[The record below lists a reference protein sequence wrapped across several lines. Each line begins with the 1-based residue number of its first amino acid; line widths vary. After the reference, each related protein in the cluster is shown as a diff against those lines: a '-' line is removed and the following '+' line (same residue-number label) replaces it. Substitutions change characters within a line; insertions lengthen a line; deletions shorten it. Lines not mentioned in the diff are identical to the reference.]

1 MENEIKTMKFELNS
15 KQLKYRDI
23 LNKEFLELE
32 VWAISD
38 INPNR
43 NNSHFTKESMENAL
57 STFKNKPIVGLFQKD
72 DFVDHAGKIDY
83 DNELHKQFWNVESG
97 ERILGVIRES
107 DPVELV
113 EKDGLN
119 WIKFRCILWVQYCYK
134 QVRKL
139 LKDRT
144 KKVSVEITIKN
155 SEEDEK
161 GVLQI
166 NEFVLNGVTILGT
179 KNGRKVIE
187 AIPDAHLSILEDLE
201 ENESFNEQKKMLTFA
216 YQQID
221 TADDNQ
227 YYNEDKEVKME
238 MGSIKV
244 NKSKEA
250 MSDKDWG
257 SVDKTALRKKVVE
270 AENFKEIADD
280 IFLDLR
286 EGWEDGE
293 VSKLKYPVMEING
306 DEAVY
311 NRGGLGSAKAY
322 AEKNNETE
330 ILSKL
335 KKIYE
340 HLGLNEDEE
349 ESYACEDFCDDYEDQ
364 KPAEEDETQK
374 CSEDPETD
382 KPKEDEEQCG
392 VISEDGKCSADDD
405 DHDDDHDDNHNGD
418 DDHDDDDHD
427 DDDHDDDCNPENK
440 PAEECKMSE
449 EEICALKEKCASYE
463 ENLCKLQEKCEAY
476 EKELCE
482 CREKLEGCKDY
493 EDIKSRLSTAEEKLF
508 EIFCKEMVAAAEEMM
523 AGKMLIDED
532 KEEIKMKASKG
543 EYASKEEIARAV
555 GYAMFKAAPMGQKEE
570 KKDGCYAMPVYSP
583 FETTVEPKKEKT
595 RSERL
600 AKYAGIKE

>member
-221 TADDNQ
+221 TTDDNQ

-286 EGWEDGE
+286 EGWEKGE

-349 ESYACEDFCDDYEDQ
+349 ESYACEDFCDDYEEQ

-374 CSEDPETD
+374 CSEEPETD
-382 KPKEDEEQCG
+382 KQKEGEEQCS
-392 VISEDGKCSADDD
+392 VVSEEGKCSADE
-405 DHDDDHDDNHNGD
+405 HDDE
-418 DDHDDDDHD
+418 HDDDDD
-427 DDDHDDDCNPENK
+427 CDDCNPEGK
-440 PAEECKMSE
+440 PEEEGKMSE
-449 EEICALKEKCASYE
+449 EEICELKEKCASYE

-493 EDIKSRLSTAEEKLF
+493 EDIKSRLSTAEGKLF
-508 EIFCKEMVAAAEEMM
+508 DIFCKEMVAAAEEMM

-570 KKDGCYAMPVYSP
+570 KKDGCYAAMPVYSP

>member
-221 TADDNQ
+221 TTDDNQ

-286 EGWEDGE
+286 EGWEEGE
-293 VSKLKYPVMEING
+293 VSKLKYPVMEIND

-330 ILSKL
+330 VLSKL

-364 KPAEEDETQK
+364 KPDEKDETQK
-374 CSEDPETD
+374 CSEEPEAD
-382 KPKEDEEQCG
+382 KPKEGEEQSS
-392 VISEDGKCSADDD
+392 VVSEEGKCSADDD
-405 DHDDDHDDNHNGD
+405 EHDDDH
-418 DDHDDDDHD
+418 HDDDDC
-427 DDDHDDDCNPENK
+427 DDCDPEGK
-440 PAEECKMSE
+440 SEEECKMSE
-449 EEICALKEKCASYE
+449 EEICELKEKCASYE

-493 EDIKSRLSTAEEKLF
+493 EDIKSRLSTAEGKLF
-508 EIFCKEMVAAAEEMM
+508 DIFCKEMVAAAEEMM

-570 KKDGCYAMPVYSP
+570 KKDGCYAAMPVYSP

>member
-1 MENEIKTMKFELNS
+1 
-15 KQLKYRDI
+15 
-23 LNKEFLELE
+23 
-32 VWAISD
+32 
-38 INPNR
+38 
-43 NNSHFTKESMENAL
+43 
-57 STFKNKPIVGLFQKD
+57 
-72 DFVDHAGKIDY
+72 
-83 DNELHKQFWNVESG
+83 
-97 ERILGVIRES
+97 
-107 DPVELV
+107 
-113 EKDGLN
+113 
-119 WIKFRCILWVQYCYK
+119 
-134 QVRKL
+134 
-139 LKDRT
+139 
-144 KKVSVEITIKN
+144 
-155 SEEDEK
+155 
-161 GVLQI
+161 
-166 NEFVLNGVTILGT
+166 
-179 KNGRKVIE
+179 
-187 AIPDAHLSILEDLE
+187 
-201 ENESFNEQKKMLTFA
+201 
-216 YQQID
+216 
-221 TADDNQ
+221 
-227 YYNEDKEVKME
+227 ME

-330 ILSKL
+330 VLSKL

-340 HLGLNEDEE
+340 HLGLDEDDK
-349 ESYACEDFCDDYEDQ
+349 ESYTCEDFCEDYEDQ

-374 CSEDPETD
+374 CSEESKTD
-382 KPKEDEEQCG
+382 KPKDGEERCS
-392 VISEDGKCSADDD
+392 VVPEDGKCSADDE
-405 DHDDDHDDNHNGD
+405 HDDDHHND
-418 DDHDDDDHD
+418 EDDDDC
-427 DDDHDDDCNPENK
+427 DDCNLENK

-449 EEICALKEKCASYE
+449 EEICELKEKCASYE

-493 EDIKSRLSTAEEKLF
+493 EDIKSRLSTAEGKLF
-508 EIFCKEMVAAAEEMM
+508 DIFCKEMVAAAEEMM

-583 FETTVEPKKEKT
+583 FETKVEPKREKT

-600 AKYAGIKE
+600 AKYAGITE

>member
-1 MENEIKTMKFELNS
+1 MENEVKTMKFELNS

-166 NEFVLNGVTILGT
+166 NEFVLNGVTILGS

-330 ILSKL
+330 VLSKL

-340 HLGLNEDEE
+340 HLGLDEDEK
-349 ESYACEDFCDDYEDQ
+349 ESYACEDFCEDYEDQ
-364 KPAEEDETQK
+364 KPAKEDETQK
-374 CSEDPETD
+374 CSEESETD
-382 KPKEDEEQCG
+382 KSKEGEEQCSI
-392 VISEDGKCSADDD
+392 VSEDGKCSAEGEYDD
-405 DHDDDHDDNHNGD
+405 DH
-418 DDHDDDDHD
+418 
-427 DDDHDDDCNPENK
+427 HDDDCDDCNHENK
-440 PAEECKMSE
+440 PVEECKMSE
-449 EEICALKEKCASYE
+449 KEICELKEKCASYE

-493 EDIKSRLSTAEEKLF
+493 EDIKSRLSTAEGKLF
-508 EIFCKEMVAAAEEMM
+508 DIFCKEMVAAAEEMM

-583 FETTVEPKKEKT
+583 FETKVEPKREKT

-600 AKYAGIKE
+600 AKYAGIEE

>member
-113 EKDGLN
+113 KKDGLN

-221 TADDNQ
+221 TTDDNQ

-286 EGWEDGE
+286 EGWEEGE

-330 ILSKL
+330 VLSKL

-349 ESYACEDFCDDYEDQ
+349 ESYACEDFCDDYEEQ
-364 KPAEEDETQK
+364 KPDEKDETQK
-374 CSEDPETD
+374 CSEEPEAD
-382 KPKEDEEQCG
+382 KPKEGEEQSS
-392 VISEDGKCSADDD
+392 VVSEEGKCSADDD
-405 DHDDDHDDNHNGD
+405 DHHDDE
-418 DDHDDDDHD
+418 DDDDC
-427 DDDHDDDCNPENK
+427 DDCDPEGK
-440 PAEECKMSE
+440 PEEECKMSE
-449 EEICALKEKCASYE
+449 EEICELKEKCASYE

-493 EDIKSRLSTAEEKLF
+493 EDIKSRLSTAEGKLF
-508 EIFCKEMVAAAEEMM
+508 DIFCKEMVAAAEEMM

-543 EYASKEEIARAV
+543 EYTSKEEIARAV

-570 KKDGCYAMPVYSP
+570 KKDGCYAVMPVYSP

>member
-1 MENEIKTMKFELNS
+1 MENEIKTMKFELS
-15 KQLKYRDI
+15 SSQLKYRDI

-38 INPNR
+38 IDPNR

-57 STFKNKPIVGLFQKD
+57 STFKNKPIVGLFQKG
-72 DFVDHAGKIDY
+72 DFVDHAGYVDY
-83 DNELHKQFWNVESG
+83 DNELQKQFWNVEGG

-119 WIKFRCILWVQYCYK
+119 WIKFRCVLWVQYCYK
-134 QVRKL
+134 QVRRL
-139 LKDRT
+139 LKDRN
-144 KKVSVEITIKN
+144 KKVSVEVTIKQ
-155 SEEDEK
+155 SEEDER
-161 GVLQI
+161 GVVQI
-166 NEFVLNGVTILGT
+166 KEFVLNGVTILGS

-201 ENESFNEQKKMLTFA
+201 ETESFNEQKKMLRFA

-221 TADDNQ
+221 DEDVNEEN
-227 YYNEDKEVKME
+227 NEDKEVKME

-250 MSDKDWG
+250 MSEKDWG

-270 AENFKEIADD
+270 ASNFKEIADD

-293 VSKLKYPVMEING
+293 VSKLKYPVMEIND

-330 ILSKL
+330 VLSKL

-340 HLGLNEDEE
+340 HLGLDEDEK
-349 ESYACEDFCDDYEDQ
+349 ESYVCDEFCDDYEDE
-364 KPAEEDETQK
+364 KPSEESEK
-374 CSEDPETD
+374 CATEEPKSPEG
-382 KPKEDEEQCG
+382 EEHCECPCEG
-392 VISEDGKCSADDD
+392 D
-405 DHDDDHDDNHNGD
+405 DHDEDGD
-418 DDHDDDDHD
+418 KHEHE
-427 DDDHDDDCNPENK
+427 CEPISEEKPEG
-440 PAEECKMSE
+440 ECEMSE
-449 EEICALKEKCASYE
+449 EEICELKEKCASYE
-463 ENLCKLQEKCEAY
+463 DNLCKLQEKCEAY

-482 CREKLEGCKDY
+482 CREKLECCKDY
-493 EDIKSRLSTAEEKLF
+493 EDIKARLSTAEGKLF
-508 EIFCKEMVAAAEEMM
+508 DIFCKEMVAAAEEMM

-532 KEEIKMKASKG
+532 REEIKMKASKG

-570 KKDGCYAMPVYSP
+570 KKDEHFSTPVYSP
-583 FETTVEPKKEKT
+583 FETTVEVKKAKT
-595 RSERL
+595 RSEKL
-600 AKYAGIKE
+600 AEYAGITK

>member
-1 MENEIKTMKFELNS
+1 M
-15 KQLKYRDI
+15 
-23 LNKEFLELE
+23 
-32 VWAISD
+32 
-38 INPNR
+38 
-43 NNSHFTKESMENAL
+43 
-57 STFKNKPIVGLFQKD
+57 FQKD

-221 TADDNQ
+221 IANDNQ

-374 CSEDPETD
+374 CSEDPEMD
-382 KPKEDEEQCG
+382 KPKEGEEQCG
-392 VISEDGKCSADDD
+392 VISEDGKCSA
-405 DHDDDHDDNHNGD
+405 
-418 DDHDDDDHD
+418 D

-463 ENLCKLQEKCEAY
+463 ENLCKLQEKCEVY

-493 EDIKSRLSTAEEKLF
+493 EDIKSRLSTAEGKLF

-583 FETTVEPKKEKT
+583 FETTVEPKREKT

>member
-221 TADDNQ
+221 IADDNQ

-257 SVDKTALRKKVVE
+257 SVDKTALRKK
-270 AENFKEIADD
+270 
-280 IFLDLR
+280 LL
-286 EGWEDGE
+286 
-293 VSKLKYPVMEING
+293 KLK
-306 DEAVY
+306 
-311 NRGGLGSAKAY
+311 
-322 AEKNNETE
+322 T
-330 ILSKL
+330 L
-335 KKIYE
+335 KK
-340 HLGLNEDEE
+340 
-349 ESYACEDFCDDYEDQ
+349 S
-364 KPAEEDETQK
+364 PM
-374 CSEDPETD
+374 
-382 KPKEDEEQCG
+382 
-392 VISEDGKCSADDD
+392 ISF
-405 DHDDDHDDNHNGD
+405 
-418 DDHDDDDHD
+418 
-427 DDDHDDDCNPENK
+427 
-440 PAEECKMSE
+440 
-449 EEICALKEKCASYE
+449 L
-463 ENLCKLQEKCEAY
+463 
-476 EKELCE
+476 
-482 CREKLEGCKDY
+482 
-493 EDIKSRLSTAEEKLF
+493 
-508 EIFCKEMVAAAEEMM
+508 IFVK
-523 AGKMLIDED
+523 AGK
-532 KEEIKMKASKG
+532 
-543 EYASKEEIARAV
+543 
-555 GYAMFKAAPMGQKEE
+555 
-570 KKDGCYAMPVYSP
+570 
-583 FETTVEPKKEKT
+583 TVKFQ
-595 RSERL
+595 S
-600 AKYAGIKE
+600 

>member
-15 KQLKYRDI
+15 SQLKYRDI

-38 INPNR
+38 IDPNR

-57 STFKNKPIVGLFQKD
+57 DTFKNKPIVGLFQKG
-72 DFVDHAGKIDY
+72 DFVDHAGYIDY
-83 DNELHKQFWNVESG
+83 DNELQKQFWNVEGG

-119 WIKFRCILWVQYCYK
+119 WIKFRCVLWVQYCYK
-134 QVRKL
+134 QVRRL
-139 LKDRT
+139 LKDRN
-144 KKVSVEITIKN
+144 KKVSVEVTIKQ
-155 SEEDEK
+155 SEEDER
-161 GVLQI
+161 GVVQI
-166 NEFVLNGVTILGT
+166 KEFVLNGVTILGS

-201 ENESFNEQKKMLTFA
+201 ETESFNEQKKMLRFA

-221 TADDNQ
+221 DEDVNEEN
-227 YYNEDKEVKME
+227 NEDKEVKME

-250 MSDKDWG
+250 MSEKDWG

-270 AENFKEIADD
+270 ASNFKEIADD

-293 VSKLKYPVMEING
+293 VSKLKYPIMEIND

-330 ILSKL
+330 VLSKL

-340 HLGLNEDEE
+340 HLGLDEDEK
-349 ESYACEDFCDDYEDQ
+349 ESYACDEFCDDYEDQ
-364 KPAEEDETQK
+364 NPAEEDDTQK
-374 CSEDPETD
+374 CSEESEVD
-382 KPKEDEEQCG
+382 KPKEDEEQCS
-392 VISEDGKCSADDD
+392 VVSEDSKCSADNEHNDE
-405 DHDDDHDDNHNGD
+405 HDDDH
-418 DDHDDDDHD
+418 HDDE
-427 DDDHDDDCNPENK
+427 DDDCDDCDFEDK

-449 EEICALKEKCASYE
+449 EEICELKEKCASYE
-463 ENLCKLQEKCEAY
+463 DNLCKLQEKCEAY

-482 CREKLEGCKDY
+482 CREKLECCKDY
-493 EDIKSRLSTAEEKLF
+493 EDIKARLSTAEGKLF
-508 EIFCKEMVAAAEEMM
+508 DIFCKEMVAAAEEMM

-570 KKDGCYAMPVYSP
+570 KKDEHFSTPVYSP
-583 FETTVEPKKEKT
+583 FETTVEVKKAKT
-595 RSERL
+595 RSEKL
-600 AKYAGIKE
+600 AEYAGITK

>member
-221 TADDNQ
+221 TTDDNQ

-286 EGWEDGE
+286 EGWEEGE
-293 VSKLKYPVMEING
+293 VSKLKYPVMEIND

-330 ILSKL
+330 VLSKL

-364 KPAEEDETQK
+364 KPDEKDETQK
-374 CSEDPETD
+374 CSEEPEAD
-382 KPKEDEEQCG
+382 KPKEGEEQSN
-392 VISEDGKCSADDD
+392 VVSEEGKCSADDD
-405 DHDDDHDDNHNGD
+405 HHDDE
-418 DDHDDDDHD
+418 DDDDC
-427 DDDHDDDCNPENK
+427 DDCDPEGK
-440 PAEECKMSE
+440 PEEECKMSE
-449 EEICALKEKCASYE
+449 EEICELKEKCASYE

-493 EDIKSRLSTAEEKLF
+493 EDIKSRLSTAEGKLF
-508 EIFCKEMVAAAEEMM
+508 DIFCKEMVAAAEEMM

-543 EYASKEEIARAV
+543 EYTSKEEIARAV

-570 KKDGCYAMPVYSP
+570 KKDGCYAAMPVYSP

>member
-221 TADDNQ
+221 TTDDNQ

-286 EGWEDGE
+286 EGWEEGE
-293 VSKLKYPVMEING
+293 VSKLKYPVMEIND

-330 ILSKL
+330 VLSKL

-364 KPAEEDETQK
+364 KPDEKDETQK
-374 CSEDPETD
+374 CSEEPEVD
-382 KPKEDEEQCG
+382 KPKEGEEQSS
-392 VISEDGKCSADDD
+392 VVSEEGKCSADDD
-405 DHDDDHDDNHNGD
+405 EHDDDH
-418 DDHDDDDHD
+418 HDDDDC
-427 DDDHDDDCNPENK
+427 DDCDPEGK
-440 PAEECKMSE
+440 SEEECKMSE
-449 EEICALKEKCASYE
+449 EEICELKEKCASYE

-493 EDIKSRLSTAEEKLF
+493 EDIKSRLSTAEGKLF
-508 EIFCKEMVAAAEEMM
+508 DIFCKEMVAAAEEMM

-570 KKDGCYAMPVYSP
+570 KKDGCYAAMPVYSP

>member
-187 AIPDAHLSILEDLE
+187 AIPDAHLLILEDLE

-221 TADDNQ
+221 TTDDNQ

-286 EGWEDGE
+286 EGWEEGE

-349 ESYACEDFCDDYEDQ
+349 ESYACEDFCDDYEEQ

-374 CSEDPETD
+374 CSEEPETD
-382 KPKEDEEQCG
+382 KQKEGEEQCS
-392 VISEDGKCSADDD
+392 VVSEEGKCSADE
-405 DHDDDHDDNHNGD
+405 HDDE
-418 DDHDDDDHD
+418 HDDDDD
-427 DDDHDDDCNPENK
+427 CDDCDPEGK
-440 PAEECKMSE
+440 PEEECKMSE
-449 EEICALKEKCASYE
+449 EEICELKEKCASYE

-493 EDIKSRLSTAEEKLF
+493 EDIKSRLSTAEGKLF
-508 EIFCKEMVAAAEEMM
+508 DIFCKEMVAAAEEMM
-523 AGKMLIDED
+523 DGKMLIDED

-570 KKDGCYAMPVYSP
+570 KKDGRYAAMPVYSP

>member
-1 MENEIKTMKFELNS
+1 MENEVKTMKFELNS

-166 NEFVLNGVTILGT
+166 NEFVLNGVTILGS

-221 TADDNQ
+221 IADDNQ

-306 DEAVY
+306 NEAVY

-330 ILSKL
+330 VLSKL

-340 HLGLNEDEE
+340 HLGLDEDEK
-349 ESYACEDFCDDYEDQ
+349 ESYACEDFCEDYEDQ
-364 KPAEEDETQK
+364 KPAEENETQK
-374 CSEDPETD
+374 CSEESKMD
-382 KPKEDEEQCG
+382 KPKNGEEQCS
-392 VISEDGKCSADDD
+392 VVSEDGKCSAEGE
-405 DHDDDHDDNHNGD
+405 HDDDHHDDE
-418 DDHDDDDHD
+418 DDDDC
-427 DDDHDDDCNPENK
+427 DDCNSENK

-449 EEICALKEKCASYE
+449 KEICELKEKCASYE

-493 EDIKSRLSTAEEKLF
+493 EDIKSRLSTAEGKLF
-508 EIFCKEMVAAAEEMM
+508 DIFCKEMVAAAEEMM

-583 FETTVEPKKEKT
+583 FETKVESKREKT

-600 AKYAGIKE
+600 AKYAGIEE

>member
-15 KQLKYRDI
+15 SQLKYRDI

-38 INPNR
+38 IDPNR

-57 STFKNKPIVGLFQKD
+57 DTFKNKPIVGLFQKG
-72 DFVDHAGKIDY
+72 DFVDHAGYIDY
-83 DNELHKQFWNVESG
+83 DNELQKQFWNVEGG

-119 WIKFRCILWVQYCYK
+119 WIKFRCVLWVQYCYK
-134 QVRKL
+134 QVRRL
-139 LKDRT
+139 LKDRN
-144 KKVSVEITIKN
+144 KKVSVEVTIKQ
-155 SEEDEK
+155 SEEDER
-161 GVLQI
+161 GVVQI
-166 NEFVLNGVTILGT
+166 KEFVLNGVTILGS

-201 ENESFNEQKKMLTFA
+201 ETESFNEQKKMLRFA

-221 TADDNQ
+221 DEDVNEEN
-227 YYNEDKEVKME
+227 NEDKEVKME

-250 MSDKDWG
+250 MSEKDWG

-270 AENFKEIADD
+270 ASNFKEIADD

-293 VSKLKYPVMEING
+293 VSKLKYPIMEIND

-330 ILSKL
+330 VLSKL

-340 HLGLNEDEE
+340 HLGLDEDEK
-349 ESYACEDFCDDYEDQ
+349 ESYACDEFCDDYEDQ
-364 KPAEEDETQK
+364 KPAEEDDTQK
-374 CSEDPETD
+374 CSEESEVD
-382 KPKEDEEQCG
+382 KPKEDEEQCS
-392 VISEDGKCSADDD
+392 VVSEDSKYSADNEHNDE
-405 DHDDDHDDNHNGD
+405 HDDDH
-418 DDHDDDDHD
+418 HDDE
-427 DDDHDDDCNPENK
+427 DDDCDDCDFEDK

-449 EEICALKEKCASYE
+449 EEICELKEKCASYE
-463 ENLCKLQEKCEAY
+463 DNLCKLQEKCEAY

-482 CREKLEGCKDY
+482 CREKLECCKDY
-493 EDIKSRLSTAEEKLF
+493 EDIKARLSTAEGKLF
-508 EIFCKEMVAAAEEMM
+508 DIFCKEMVAAAEEMM

-570 KKDGCYAMPVYSP
+570 KKDEHFSTPVYSP
-583 FETTVEPKKEKT
+583 FETTVEVKKAKT
-595 RSERL
+595 RSEKL
-600 AKYAGIKE
+600 AEYAGITK